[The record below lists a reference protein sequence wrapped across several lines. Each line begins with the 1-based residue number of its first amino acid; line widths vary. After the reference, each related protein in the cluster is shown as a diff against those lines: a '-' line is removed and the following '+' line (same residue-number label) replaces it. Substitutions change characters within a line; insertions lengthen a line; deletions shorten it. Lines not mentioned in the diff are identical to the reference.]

1 MALVK
6 SEIRINQF
14 DPNVTLADG
23 TADQESEVM
32 TFTCP
37 DRTVLEIRPSD
48 LFTLYL
54 ADTTPTEIAGTSRV
68 KLIHA
73 DPNDQVQIAIVD
85 VAYTTLREW
94 VDREKIYTFG
104 WSRTIK
110 PKDRLRLKVTA
121 NLAVDSAQTKFQFTA
136 LRVAEVVSL

>member
-14 DPNVTLADG
+14 DPNVTLAAG
-23 TADQESEVM
+23 VADQESEIM

-37 DRTVLEIRPSD
+37 DRTALHIRPSD
-48 LFTLYL
+48 IFSLYL
-54 ADTTPTEIAGTSRV
+54 ADTTPIQLASTCRV

-85 VAYTTLREW
+85 VAYTVLTEW
-94 VDREKIYTFG
+94 QDKDKMYTFG
-104 WSRTIK
+104 VSRVIK
-110 PKDRLRLKVTA
+110 PKDRLRLKVTG
-121 NLAVDSAQTKFQFTA
+121 NLAVDSAQTKFQFSA
-136 LRVAEVVSL
+136 LRVAEVVSV